1 MAFLF
6 SVHGTKRRTVRCQ
19 AEASRRVVVTGMGV
33 VSPLGHTPEEFHE
46 NLVSGVSGVK
56 SLEDLFPG
64 DFDNFPTRIAAKIT
78 DFKAGEYLD
87 PKKARRLDPVHAYA
101 IVAAK
106 KALKQ
111 AGLYA
116 DDLKDFDLT
125 RFGVIVGSAM
135 GGMKFLEDNIS
146 TLGDRGVKR
155 VSPFTI
161 PYYLSNMSAGMIAME
176 PELGFRGPN
185 YSINTACA
193 TSNYCFINAAEH
205 IRSGQSD
212 VIIAGGAEAPIT
224 AMGMAGF
231 IACKAL
237 SARNDAPQRASRP
250 WDKQRDGFVMGE
262 GAGVLVLESLEHAKK
277 RGATI
282 YAEYCGGGVSCDAYD
297 LTSPRTDGRDVILC
311 MQSALND
318 AGITA
323 DKVDLVNA
331 HGTSTPVGD
340 LCEVSA
346 INSVFG
352 EYKDHVKI
360 HSTKSMTGHSLGAA
374 GALEAI
380 AMLMAIRTGQV
391 HPTINHEEPEE
402 GVEFNVVPNEAIDMD
417 VKIGLSNSFGF
428 GGHNSSVIFGRYKE

>member
-19 AEASRRVVVTGMGV
+19 AEASKRVVVTGMGV

-56 SLEDLFPG
+56 SLEELFPG
-64 DFDNFPTRIAAKIT
+64 DFDDFPTRIAAKIT

-146 TLGDRGVKR
+146 TLGNRGVKR

-237 SARNDAPQRASRP
+237 SSRNDEPQRASRP

-262 GAGVLVLESLEHAKK
+262 GAGILVLESLDHAKD

-282 YAEYCGGGVSCDAYD
+282 YAEYLGGGVSCDAYD

-311 MQSALND
+311 MKSALDD

-374 GALEAI
+374 GALEGI
-380 AMLMAIRTGQV
+380 AMLMAIQTGQV

-402 GVEFNVVPNEAIDMD
+402 GVEFNVVPNEAINMD
-417 VKIGLSNSFGF
+417 VKVGLSNSFGF
-428 GGHNSSVIFGRYKE
+428 GGHNSSVIFGQYKE

>member
-1 MAFLF
+1 MWQLHPLARLSENRHHCTPLSTFLLQ
-6 SVHGTKRRTVRCQ
+6 R
-19 AEASRRVVVTGMGV
+19 
-33 VSPLGHTPEEFHE
+33 
-46 NLVSGVSGVK
+46 
-56 SLEDLFPG
+56 
-64 DFDNFPTRIAAKIT
+64 
-78 DFKAGEYLD
+78 
-87 PKKARRLDPVHAYA
+87 
-101 IVAAK
+101 
-106 KALKQ
+106 
-111 AGLYA
+111 
-116 DDLKDFDLT
+116 
-125 RFGVIVGSAM
+125 
-135 GGMKFLEDNIS
+135 MKFLEDNIS

-224 AMGMAGF
+224 MMGMAGF

-237 SARNDAPQRASRP
+237 SARNDEPQRASRP

-262 GAGVLVLESLEHAKK
+262 GAGILVLESLEHAKQ

-282 YAEYCGGGVSCDAYD
+282 YAEYLGGGVSCDAYD

-311 MQSALND
+311 MQSALDD
-318 AGITA
+318 AGTTA

-374 GALEAI
+374 GALEGI
-380 AMLMAIRTGQV
+380 AMLMAIRTGRV

-402 GVEFNVVPNEAIDMD
+402 GVEFNVVPNEAISMD
-417 VKIGLSNSFGF
+417 VKVGLSNSFGF
-428 GGHNSSVIFGRYKE
+428 GGHNSSVIFGQYKE

>member
-262 GAGVLVLESLEHAKK
+262 VRSWLNRICRNLVTTHRK
-277 RGATI
+277 
-282 YAEYCGGGVSCDAYD
+282 
-297 LTSPRTDGRDVILC
+297 P
-311 MQSALND
+311 
-318 AGITA
+318 
-323 DKVDLVNA
+323 
-331 HGTSTPVGD
+331 PVPG
-340 LCEVSA
+340 
-346 INSVFG
+346 NN
-352 EYKDHVKI
+352 
-360 HSTKSMTGHSLGAA
+360 
-374 GALEAI
+374 
-380 AMLMAIRTGQV
+380 R
-391 HPTINHEEPEE
+391 EPEY
-402 GVEFNVVPNEAIDMD
+402 
-417 VKIGLSNSFGF
+417 SF
-428 GGHNSSVIFGRYKE
+428 